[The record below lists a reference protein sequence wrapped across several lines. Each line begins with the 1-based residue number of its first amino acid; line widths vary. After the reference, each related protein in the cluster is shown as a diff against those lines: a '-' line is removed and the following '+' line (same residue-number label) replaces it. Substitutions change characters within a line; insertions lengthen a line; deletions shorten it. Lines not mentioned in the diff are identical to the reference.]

1 MRPLTPKQEKFSQ
14 CVASGMTQA
23 DAYREAFGQGNM
35 TDKSIV
41 EKASTLMATVNVKSR
56 VDSLQKE
63 LASKA
68 LWTREESVEVLKNL
82 LVNTERGNEIVSA
95 VKELNAMHGYNAPT
109 KHIVE
114 GTLEVTGII
123 RKVVD

>member
-1 MRPLTPKQEKFSQ
+1 M
-14 CVASGMTQA
+14 
-23 DAYREAFGQGNM
+23 
-35 TDKSIV
+35 
-41 EKASTLMATVNVKSR
+41 
-56 VDSLQKE
+56 
-63 LASKA
+63 
-68 LWTREESVEVLKNL
+68 LKNL
-82 LVNTERGNEIVSA
+82 LGNTERGNEIVSA